1 MSYEKE
7 SALWRKF
14 EATEGMVKPYSYRFM
29 DLLNVF

>member
-14 EATEGMVKPYSYRFM
+14 EATEGMET
-29 DLLNVF
+29 VFVQIHGLA